1 MASRLHRVSNILY
14 APWRY
19 GQRKGGVDQGSQRI
33 QYIVNELVSNSV
45 SLSPHSH
52 TVFTNDNDNEQY
64 HHELYKARCKC
75 YDNTL
80 VAGGDH
86 SVAIGSLL
94 GSLREFE
101 ETKPA
106 HTDSRLGVIWI
117 DAHADINTLESS
129 ESGNVHGMPLAFVTG
144 IDDSW
149 QWVNDL
155 NLRLDFSDLF
165 YWGIRDL
172 DNFEIDT
179 IDRYGIKVLSDKEE
193 AMAIIDDPRYHR
205 IHTSLDIDGLD
216 PRFASSTGTRAD
228 NGLELK
234 DVLDYIYYLKYSKK
248 SIGFDLVEY
257 NPDLGTEEE
266 QLTTEQTVKALL
278 HAIL

>member
-1 MASRLHRVSNILY
+1 MPRTSRLHRISNILY

-19 GQRKGGVDQGSQRI
+19 GQRKGGVDEGAQRI
-33 QYIVNELVSNSV
+33 QSIVNDLVSNSHG

-52 TVFTNDNDNEQY
+52 TVFINDNDNEQY

-101 ETKPA
+101 ETKPSA
-106 HTDSRLGVIWI
+106 DSKLGVIWI

-144 IDDSW
+144 IDRSW
-149 QWVNDL
+149 QWVNEV
-155 NLRLDFSDLF
+155 NLCLEFSDLY

-179 IDRYGIKVLSDKEE
+179 IDRYGIKVLSDAEE
-193 AMAIIDDPRYHR
+193 AMAIIDDSRYGR

-216 PRFASSTGTRAD
+216 PRSCS
-228 NGLELK
+228 L
-234 DVLDYIYYLKYSKK
+234 I
-248 SIGFDLVEY
+248 I
-257 NPDLGTEEE
+257 
-266 QLTTEQTVKALL
+266 
-278 HAIL
+278 

>member
-1 MASRLHRVSNILY
+1 MTSRLHRMSNILY

-19 GQRKGGVDQGSQRI
+19 GQRKGGVDEGSQRI
-33 QYIVNELVSNSV
+33 QNIVNDLVSNSQH

-64 HHELYKARCKC
+64 HYELYKARCKC

-101 ETKPA
+101 ETK
-106 HTDSRLGVIWI
+106 TSRKSKLGVIWI

-129 ESGNVHGMPLAFVTG
+129 ESGNIHGMPLAFVTG
-144 IDDSW
+144 IDRTW
-149 QWVNDL
+149 QWVNDT
-155 NLRLDFSDLF
+155 NLRLDFSDLY

-179 IDRYGIKVLSDKEE
+179 IHRYGIKVLSDKEE
-193 AMAIIDDPRYHR
+193 VMAIVDNPQYER

-216 PRFASSTGTRAD
+216 PRY
-228 NGLELK
+228 K
-234 DVLDYIYYLKYSKK
+234 
-248 SIGFDLVEY
+248 
-257 NPDLGTEEE
+257 
-266 QLTTEQTVKALL
+266 
-278 HAIL
+278 